1 MKNKAGENMKGGV
14 ALRKQF
20 TMAVQLTNLGT
31 FAYELKCQLDMSG
44 T

>member
-1 MKNKAGENMKGGV
+1 MKNKKGENMKKEI

-20 TMAVQLTNLGT
+20 NMAVQLTNLGT
-31 FAYELKCQLDMSG
+31 FSYKLKCQLDMSG

>member
-1 MKNKAGENMKGGV
+1 MKEGI

-20 TMAVQLTNLGT
+20 TMAVQLTNLGK
-31 FAYELKCQLDMSG
+31 FPYKLKCQLDMSG